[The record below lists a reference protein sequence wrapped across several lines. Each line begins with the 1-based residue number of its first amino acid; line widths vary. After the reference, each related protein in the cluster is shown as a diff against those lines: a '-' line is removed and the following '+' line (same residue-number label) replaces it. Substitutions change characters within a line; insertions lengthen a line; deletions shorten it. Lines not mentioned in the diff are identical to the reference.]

1 MQYRHQE
8 PESSWHRSSLQRQ
21 NVNRDSFQKLFN
33 DNYHHNS
40 LVIEHHSSAS
50 QDRLKL
56 SLPEILERQRQH
68 QQWLAI
74 AKQREAEARRQAELE
89 SKQQQSRELVDELIS
104 TTVEP
109 TTVTEVVSNEV
120 TADSSTNLSENSME
134 HSPKAQ
140 DSKDEF
146 EEGYNDESR
155 VQSSEDNSSTSAN
168 ISNHQQLESL
178 EEINVEVDNVEFG
191 NTEEAVELVS
201 LDANKAPMDRVTD
214 DLAVNDTL
222 KEVSELKETNNR
234 KEIRGVEVQ
243 ELEVIKELENLKINR
258 GTENLLNS
266 EELGTNFNNS
276 KNSRNSSNSDN
287 PHDIT
292 AQEDSNIEVLNLRK
306 LRTIELS
313 QVQADP

>member
-1 MQYRHQE
+1 M
-8 PESSWHRSSLQRQ
+8 
-21 NVNRDSFQKLFN
+21 D
-33 DNYHHNS
+33 
-40 LVIEHHSSAS
+40 
-50 QDRLKL
+50 
-56 SLPEILERQRQH
+56 
-68 QQWLAI
+68 
-74 AKQREAEARRQAELE
+74 
-89 SKQQQSRELVDELIS
+89 ELVSTKVELI
-104 TTVEP
+104 TT
-109 TTVTEVVSNEV
+109 TEVVSSEV
-120 TADSSTNLSENSME
+120 TIDSSANLSENSME

-146 EEGYNDESR
+146 EGGHNDEST
-155 VQSSEDNSSTSAN
+155 VQSFEDNSSTSAN

-178 EEINVEVDNVEFG
+178 EEINVEDDNLEVDNVEFG

-214 DLAVNDTL
+214 DLAVKDTL

-234 KEIRGVEVQ
+234 KEIRGVAVQ
-243 ELEVIKELENLKINR
+243 ELEVFKELENLKINR

-276 KNSRNSSNSDN
+276 KNSSNSDN
-287 PHDIT
+287 PHNIT
-292 AQEDSNIEVLNLRK
+292 AQEDSNIEVINLKK